1 MSQIRIIDQSCVKAN
16 LDEFISK
23 TFYSILLY
31 NFKCTIK
38 MKGELVQFEETEYVE
53 KNRQFTAYKFM
64 HAITVFQVNIS
75 FLFIF
80 VLHKNINTRVINICL
95 DWLRE

>member
-1 MSQIRIIDQSCVKAN
+1 
-16 LDEFISK
+16 
-23 TFYSILLY
+23 
-31 NFKCTIK
+31 
-38 MKGELVQFEETEYVE
+38 MKGKLVQFEETEYVE

-75 FLFIF
+75 LLFIF

-95 DWLRE
+95 DWLREWKLYLYLIFLFLMLILT